1 MSIPIMA
8 VGLLILGFAVLALAG
23 LIFTAMLI
31 AALVFLVRS
40 AGDPRSQI
48 HRLPR
53 LPAPAPP
60 LPSSARVFCWGDVVE
75 DIVMLFPLFWW
86 EWTSDIARKRRRHFN
101 WLGVR

>member
-8 VGLLILGFAVLALAG
+8 VGLLILGFAVLAG

-40 AGDPRSQI
+40 VGQGNTRVQ
-48 HRLPR
+48 RLPR
-53 LPAPAPP
+53 LPATAPFPETASAVNVP
-60 LPSSARVFCWGDVVE
+60 LGNVVE